1 MLCFWSQ
8 DSTRELRLSSQNI
21 IFLGFVHGSTGLF
34 KQRREGFQ
42 THMSL
47 KCRLILHPMLLTLP
61 LRILSVGSE
70 QMAINPETHFSPPGL
85 AVVLTTILPVG
96 LWLLEDGNKLNK
108 LPWSCEFL
116 SSPCYVL
123 WVQHI
128 SVTAQRERGKDQVP
142 FFFIHHQDFAG
153 NVITF
158 ASFPRHAVMWQ
169 ALLCGRWDEAIE
181 SSTSH

>member
-21 IFLGFVHGSTGLF
+21 IFLGFVHGSTGCLNRGGRGSKPTCLLF
-34 KQRREGFQ
+34 
-42 THMSL
+42 
-47 KCRLILHPMLLTLP
+47 KCRLILHPVLLTLP
-61 LRILSVGSE
+61 LRILSLGSE
-70 QMAINPETHFSPPGL
+70 QMAINPETRFFPLQYCCCAYCNTS
-85 AVVLTTILPVG
+85 VG

-116 SSPCYVL
+116 SSTCLAL

-128 SVTAQRERGKDQVP
+128 SLTAQREQEKDQVP
-142 FFFIHHQDFAG
+142 FFFIHHQGFRG

-158 ASFPRHAVMWQ
+158 ASFPRHAPQ
-169 ALLCGRWDEAIE
+169 CGR
-181 SSTSH
+181 